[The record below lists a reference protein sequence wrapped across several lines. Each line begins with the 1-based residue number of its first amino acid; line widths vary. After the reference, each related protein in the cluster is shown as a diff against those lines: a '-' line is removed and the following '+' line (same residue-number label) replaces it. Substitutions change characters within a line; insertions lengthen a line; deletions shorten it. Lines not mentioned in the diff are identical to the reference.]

1 MQDLDFSEENSMA
14 EITGMLLSD
23 LLPDGTVTINFAS
36 DESNERI
43 FSVKH
48 PDLDTAQ
55 AYLVHNLRLT
65 PQLAAAIR
73 LGMERNKVV
82 FLGMSIR
89 EETFAELHCT
99 HA

>member
-1 MQDLDFSEENSMA
+1 MA

-36 DESNERI
+36 EESTEKGFAFRVQN
-43 FSVKH
+43 
-48 PDLDTAQ
+48 LDAAE
-55 AYLVHNLRLT
+55 AYLVQNLHMT

-89 EETFAELHCT
+89 EEVFAELHCT
-99 HA
+99 PA